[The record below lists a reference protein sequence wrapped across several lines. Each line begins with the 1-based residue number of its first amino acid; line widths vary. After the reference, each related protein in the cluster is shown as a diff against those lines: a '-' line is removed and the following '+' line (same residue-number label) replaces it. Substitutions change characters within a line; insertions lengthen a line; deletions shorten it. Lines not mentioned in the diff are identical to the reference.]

1 MFKGFKRA
9 KLHVNGVNINYRI
22 GGQGPAL
29 LLIHGHPQTHIIWH
43 KVADQLAKEFTVV
56 AADLRGYGDSDKPLG
71 DDEHNNYSKRVMAL
85 DFVELMQELGFN
97 KFSVLAHDRGAR
109 AAHRLTLDH
118 SERVEKMMLLDIAPT
133 LAMYRQ
139 ANETFARAYWHWFFL
154 IRPAPLPESLIESDP
169 DLYLKSV
176 IGARS
181 AGMTP
186 FTEEALAEYSRCLK
200 LEGAGRGICE
210 DYRAAATIDL
220 VHDQED
226 IDAGNKVTCPLRI
239 FWGESGTV
247 GKVFNPLKEWQ
258 KVATDVDGKALPSGH
273 YIPEDVPELLLEE
286 IRKFWEVQL

>member
-9 KLHVNGVNINYRI
+9 KLHVNGVNINYRV

-109 AAHRLTLDH
+109 AAHRLALDH

-186 FTEEALAEYSRCLK
+186 FTDEALVEYSRCLK

-220 VHDQED
+220 VHDQKD
-226 IDAGNKVTCPLRI
+226 IDAGNKVTCPLRV